1 METQKK
7 CSNKKHTEINAI
19 NYCPECN
26 LYLCNKCSNNHMDLL
41 ENHLI
46 YNLDK
51 NEEEIFIDICSE
63 SNHKEQLEFYCKTHN
78 KLCCAACLSKIKGKG
93 NGQHFNCNVCLTEEI
108 KDEKK
113 NKLNENIKYLE
124 DFSSKLDSLI
134 DELKKFFKN
143 IGESKEALKLKISN
157 IFTKIRNTINER
169 EDEILMNLENI
180 FDKTFF
186 KEDIIKNGE
195 KIPNQIKIYWIIY

>member
-1 METQKK
+1 M
-7 CSNKKHTEINAI
+7 
-19 NYCPECN
+19 
-26 LYLCNKCSNNHMDLL
+26 
-41 ENHLI
+41 NHLI

-169 EDEILMNLENI
+169 ED
-180 FDKTFF
+180 
-186 KEDIIKNGE
+186 
-195 KIPNQIKIYWIIY
+195 